1 MTACTALWWVM
12 HNDLPA
18 ACDEWSCFQGTVV
31 ADLEKEVAQLKAELS
46 STQAQLQAAREQAK
60 QAVLIPQ
67 VDSISFFRHC

>member
-1 MTACTALWWVM
+1 MHMTACTALWWVM

-46 STQAQLQAAREQAK
+46 STQQLLVRHRTGRERDAE
-60 QAVLIPQ
+60 VIPDG
-67 VDSISFFRHC
+67 VG